1 MGYHNVDINDF
12 HGRRDGACTQP
23 LYEIGNL
30 NGQIYYAAH
39 IKAIDIH
46 IDSRKKRHAENE
58 GHAEGV
64 SNQLLWL

>member
-1 MGYHNVDINDF
+1 MGYHNVDIKDF

-30 NGQIYYAAH
+30 NGNIYHATQ

-46 IDSRKKRHAENE
+46 IDSRKEGQAESALINL
-58 GHAEGV
+58 HWV
-64 SNQLLWL
+64 